1 MVFNITEKK
10 KVKPSEKKEIC
21 SNLFKEIMTQDQVIL
36 D

>member
-10 KVKPSEKKEIC
+10 KVKPSEKKKIC
-21 SNLFKEIMTQDQVIL
+21 SKFEIMTLDQVIL